1 MIRPFSTQRL
11 TDPATWRRL
20 MMGAST
26 LVLGALA
33 TSVQAQATQNGPQH
47 CPWKAAWASSQM
59 LPDAANA
66 LPDGTLEDAT
76 LRQIVRPS
84 ISGTQMRIRLSNVFG
99 TTPLRIGGVSIA
111 RSADNASADIV
122 PATLKVLTFAGR
134 PGAVVPPGGEW
145 LSDPVDWQGGAFEDL
160 AVSIHV
166 ASDPAGQTSHP
177 GSRAT
182 SYVVRGNAIADRALT
197 GATAVDHWYLLSGIE
212 TSSCTARDGIAVL
225 GDSITDGRGSTTN
238 GNDRWTDFLARRLD
252 GRAAVINQGIGGNRL
267 LLDGLGPNA
276 LARLDRDVLAQPG
289 VRHLI
294 VLEGINDIGTLARE
308 KPVSAEAHAA
318 LVEQVTGAYAQ
329 IIARAQAHG
338 IKVHGAT
345 ILPFMGNEYY
355 SPSAQSEADRQAI
368 NAWIRSSGAFDSVID
383 LDAVM
388 RDPARPAYL
397 NPAYDTG
404 DGLHP
409 NPAGFRA
416 MADAVPLSLFD

>member
-1 MIRPFSTQRL
+1 MRTAISFL
-11 TDPATWRRL
+11 
-20 MMGAST
+20 
-26 LVLGALA
+26 ALA
-33 TSVQAQATQNGPQH
+33 LAMTPAAAAAKSPDPQGAT

-66 LPDGTLEDAT
+66 LPAGALDNAT

-84 ISGTQMRIRLSNVFG
+84 IAGSHLRVRLSNVFG
-99 TTPLRIGGVSIA
+99 TTPLRIGAATLA
-111 RSADNASADIV
+111 RSANNASADIDA
-122 PATLKVLTFAGR
+122 ATLRTLSFGGSAG
-134 PGAVVPPGGEW
+134 AIIPPGGEW
-145 LSDPVDWQGGAFEDL
+145 LSDPVAWSGGAFQDL
-160 AVSIHV
+160 VVSVHV
-166 ASDPAGQTSHP
+166 LAEPTGQTSHP

-182 SYVVRGNAIADRALT
+182 SYVVRGDATRASALA

-212 TSSCTARDGIAVL
+212 VSSCEARDGVVVL

-252 GRAAVINQGIGGNRL
+252 GRAAVINQGIGGNRV

-276 LARLDRDVLAQPG
+276 MARLDRDVLAQPG
-289 VRHLI
+289 IRHLI
-294 VLEGINDIGTLARE
+294 VLEGINDIGTLARQ
-308 KPVSAEAHAA
+308 KTATAADHAS
-318 LVEQVTGAYAQ
+318 LVAQVTGAYAQ
-329 IIARAQAHG
+329 IIARAHARG

-345 ILPFMGNEYY
+345 ILPFMGNTFYD
-355 SPSAQSEADRQAI
+355 PDAASEADRLAI

-388 RDPARPAYL
+388 RDPARPAHL
-397 NPAYDTG
+397 NPAFDIG

-416 MADAVPLSLFD
+416 MADAIPLSLFD